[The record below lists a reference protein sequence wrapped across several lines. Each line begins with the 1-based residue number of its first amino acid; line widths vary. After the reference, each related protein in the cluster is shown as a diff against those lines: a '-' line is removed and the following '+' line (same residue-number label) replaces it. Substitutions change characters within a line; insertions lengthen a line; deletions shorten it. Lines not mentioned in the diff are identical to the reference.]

1 MRLKRLKLQSES
13 WKPHVYQKKAVKFL
27 LEHACGA
34 LLLDP
39 GLGKTSITLAAIKI
53 LKQKKVLDKVLL
65 VAPLRACHLV
75 WPAEVEKWSD
85 FNGIRVQ
92 VLWGKDKDQALETE
106 ADVYVINPEGLD
118 WLLQTVKTK
127 DGRGK
132 TQVSVDLRRWKKLG
146 FDTLVIDEL
155 TKFKN
160 HSSDRF
166 KAMKCVIGTFRRR
179 WGLTGSPAANGLEQL
194 FGQFYMLDEGRSL
207 GKYITHYRNAYFL
220 PDPNGFGFK
229 IRKGAEEEI
238 YERLRPVSIRMS
250 AEDHLDMPQL
260 IYNNIYVDLPEK
272 VRKLYDELEDDL
284 VAMLEEGRVSAP
296 TKGVAI
302 GKCRQVANG
311 GVFLSPEIEP
321 LLKLPKSKREWV
333 QLHDAKTEAL
343 AELVDELQGQPL
355 LCNYE
360 YQHDLERL
368 RKAFPKAH
376 FACDYK
382 SSDFKK
388 IEEAFNAGEVPL
400 LFGHMQSIG
409 HGLNLQQAGHD
420 VCFYAPT
427 YDFELYDQFLRRVY
441 RQGNKSARVRVH
453 HIVARDTVDEIM
465 VLSTKS
471 KKKGQDNFFEALKN
485 YRKR

>member
-1 MRLKRLKLQSES
+1 M
-13 WKPHVYQKKAVKFL
+13 
-27 LEHACGA
+27 
-34 LLLDP
+34 
-39 GLGKTSITLAAIKI
+39 
-53 LKQKKVLDKVLL
+53 LKQKKVLSKVLL
-65 VAPLRACHLV
+65 IAPLNACHLV
-75 WPAEVEKWSD
+75 WPAEVEKWKD
-85 FNGIRVQ
+85 FSGLRVQ
-92 VLWGKDKDQALETE
+92 VLWGKDKDDALKAD

-118 WLLQTVKTK
+118 WLLNATKTK

-132 TQVSVDLRRWKKLG
+132 TQVSVDLRRWKKFG

-166 KAMKCVIGTFRRR
+166 KAMKCVIGTFGRR

-220 PDPNGFGFK
+220 PDRNGYGYN

-250 AEDHLDMPQL
+250 AEDYLDMPDL
-260 IYNNIYVDLPEK
+260 TYNNIYVALPEK
-272 VRKLYDELEDDL
+272 VRKVYDELEGDL
-284 VAMLEEGRVSAP
+284 VTMLVEGQVSAA

-321 LLKLPKSKREWV
+321 LLELPKSKREWV
-333 QLHDAKTEAL
+333 QLHGEKTKAL
-343 AELVDELQGQPL
+343 ADLVDELQGQPL

-360 YQHDLERL
+360 YAHDLERL
-368 RKAFPKAH
+368 RKAFPKAM

-382 SSDFKK
+382 STDFKK
-388 IEEAFNAGEVPL
+388 ITTAFNSGEIPL
-400 LFGHMQSIG
+400 LFGHAQSIG
-409 HGLNLQQAGHD
+409 HGLNLQAACHD

-427 YDFELYDQFLRRVY
+427 YDLELSDQFMRRVY
-441 RQGNKSARVRVH
+441 RQGNKSNRVRVH
-453 HIVARDTVDEIM
+453 YIVAKDTVDEIIVM
-465 VLSTKS
+465 TLKH
-471 KKKGQDNFFEALKN
+471 KKQGQDDFFEALKN